1 MTYCTARSAVYRS
14 YICMQACRLRPAFD
28 CATADPSRPQCR
40 VVAAPPSIRTVP
52 RAPVSAAALAA
63 RQVDAVRDDPRARLR
78 LASETY
84 ERRLGAARRH
94 LPFRRAAMSFMRWEE
109 RRGLL
114 NPLHGS
120 PPGSPWWRALNARLL
135 RDGCE
140 AVARASGH
148 GGTQSSPTIGL
159 WMQFIARPSARS
171 WYRAHNASIV
181 AAYLEHRDLAER
193 ECRIERFF
201 LNVVLLR
208 VLYAHA
214 LVAAPDLALGPCAPL
229 GRLLGD
235 PRLGMAGAF
244 LSLGRVLPA
253 RYPAQGDLDQ
263 YLQGEHGI
271 GRTLDYAVIAPR
283 LQELYVWSARELGLP
298 GLAQLIWNGSPVY
311 AWPREEHAVWDPP
324 ALAILPRVV
333 AHATAHRPVAVPAG

>member
-1 MTYCTARSAVYRS
+1 MSAVAARSG
-14 YICMQACRLRPAFD
+14 IQAASC
-28 CATADPSRPQCR
+28 
-40 VVAAPPSIRTVP
+40 
-52 RAPVSAAALAA
+52 APVSAAAVAA
-63 RQVDAVRDDPRARLR
+63 RQVHAVREDPQARLR

-84 ERRLGAARRH
+84 ERRLGTARRH
-94 LPFRRAAMSFMRWEE
+94 LPYRRAAMSFMRWEE

-114 NPLHGS
+114 NPLDGE
-120 PPGSPWWRALNARLL
+120 PPGSPWWRALNERLL
-135 RDGCE
+135 QDGCE

-148 GGTQSSPTIGL
+148 GGSESSPTVGL
-159 WMQFIARPSARS
+159 WMQFIAQPSARS

-181 AAYLEHRDLAER
+181 AAYLEHQDLAER

-214 LVAAPDLALGPCAPL
+214 LVAAPELALGRSAPF

-253 RYPAQGDLDQ
+253 RYPATGDLDQ

-283 LQELYVWSARELGLP
+283 LQELYVWSARELGHP
-298 GLAQLIWNGSPVY
+298 GLAKLIWNGCPVY
-311 AWPREEHAVWDPP
+311 AWPREERVVWDPP
-324 ALAILPRVV
+324 PLTILPRVV
-333 AHATAHRPVAVPAG
+333 AHATAHRPVVACAG